1 MAASVIVSGVRVE
14 GKISGDADVKI
25 DGEVYGEIVLA
36 NSSIFITQQGKAE
49 ADIKALNVFIA
60 GEYKGNIVAQELI
73 QISPSGRVKGELKA
87 PYLAIE
93 KGAVFSG
100 KIEMSEAGA
109 PVLDAA
115 PDDIEEPEEV
125 AEPEEPEEPELADLE
140 DEEDD
145 GEAEE
150 KLDIDDLSKEA

>member
-1 MAASVIVSGVRVE
+1 MAASVIVSGVKVE

-25 DGEVYGEIVLA
+25 DGEVYGEIILA

-73 QISPSGRVKGELKA
+73 QISPSGRVQGELKA

-93 KGAVFSG
+93 KGAMFSG

-109 PVLDAA
+109 TP
-115 PDDIEEPEEV
+115 EPEAVPVPV
-125 AEPEEPEEPELADLE
+125 AVPAAAVAAELDQE
-140 DEEDD
+140 DEQDLL
-145 GEAEE
+145 AEE
-150 KLDIDDLSKEA
+150 IQEETQDLDDLSKEA